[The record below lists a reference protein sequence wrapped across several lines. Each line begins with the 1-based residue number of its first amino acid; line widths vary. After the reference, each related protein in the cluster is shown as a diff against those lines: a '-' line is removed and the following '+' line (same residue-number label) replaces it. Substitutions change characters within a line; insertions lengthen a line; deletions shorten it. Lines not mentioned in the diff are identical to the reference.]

1 MLAADLRRCR
11 SSARPDLG
19 QEASFLSFLV
29 HPLMGVGYLRNGT
42 IHRTH
47 YIHFQRVSSLLGYA
61 HQSQNRATG
70 GRSYQPTIKEDKVMP
85 LTINTNTAAST
96 ASQNLS
102 RNNTALQK
110 SLVRLSTGSRIN
122 KSSDDAGGLA
132 VSMKLNASANRLRGV
147 QNNIQNAISFLE
159 VQDGVLE
166 GTADILGRMGE
177 LKALSQDVLKNSA
190 DVANYNAE
198 FKNLQV
204 QLYQMANEKFNGVSL
219 FATKATDGST
229 EGVFGGTVSEDNTVS
244 IYTSEG
250 GAAGPVVSLD
260 KSMLL
265 SAMTFTSSTDTTAVE
280 FGKTGSK
287 TFGATDTSTAISL
300 DALTVSFFSQALE
313 NVATLRAD
321 NGGTASR
328 LSFASEHASRSQANL
343 EAANGR
349 IMDVDIAEEST
360 RLAKYNILV
369 QASAAMLAQANTSP
383 NSALM
388 LLG

>member
-1 MLAADLRRCR
+1 
-11 SSARPDLG
+11 
-19 QEASFLSFLV
+19 
-29 HPLMGVGYLRNGT
+29 
-42 IHRTH
+42 
-47 YIHFQRVSSLLGYA
+47 
-61 HQSQNRATG
+61 
-70 GRSYQPTIKEDKVMP
+70 MP
-85 LTINTNTAAST
+85 LTINTNTAAAT

-132 VSMKLNASANRLRGV
+132 VSMKLKASATRLRGV
-147 QNNIQNAISFLE
+147 QNNIQNAISFLD
-159 VQDGVLE
+159 VQDGVLQ
-166 GTADILGRMGE
+166 GSADILNRMGE

-229 EGVFGGTVSEDNTVS
+229 DGVFNGTAAQDNTVS
-244 IYTSEG
+244 IFTSER
-250 GAAGPVVSLD
+250 GAAGPVVSLA

-265 SAMTFTSSTDTTAVE
+265 SAMTFTSAADTTAVE
-280 FGKTGSK
+280 FGKAGSK
-287 TFGATDTSTAISL
+287 TFGAADTSTAISL

-321 NGGTASR
+321 NGGTSSR

-349 IMDVDIAEEST
+349 IVDVDIAEEST

-369 QASAAMLAQANTSP
+369 QASAAMLAQANTAP
-383 NSALM
+383 QTALM

>member
-1 MLAADLRRCR
+1 M
-11 SSARPDLG
+11 S
-19 QEASFLSFLV
+19 
-29 HPLMGVGYLRNGT
+29 
-42 IHRTH
+42 
-47 YIHFQRVSSLLGYA
+47 
-61 HQSQNRATG
+61 
-70 GRSYQPTIKEDKVMP
+70 
-85 LTINTNTAAST
+85 LTINTNTAAAT
-96 ASQNLS
+96 ASHNLS

-122 KSSDDAGGLA
+122 KPSDDAGGLA
-132 VSMKLNASANRLRGV
+132 VSMKLNATASRLRGV
-147 QNNIQNAISFLE
+147 QNNIQNALSFLE
-159 VQDGVLE
+159 VQDGVLQ
-166 GTADILGRMGE
+166 GSADILTRMGE

-190 DVANYNAE
+190 DIANYNAE

-229 EGVFGGTVSEDNTVS
+229 DGVFNGTAAQDNTVS
-244 IYTSEG
+244 IFTSER
-250 GAAGPVVSLD
+250 GATGPVVSLD

-265 SAMTFTSSTDTTAVE
+265 SAVTFTSASATTSAAYGVA
-280 FGKTGSK
+280 GSK
-287 TFGATDTSTAISL
+287 TFGATDTSNAITL

-321 NGGTASR
+321 NGGTSSR
-328 LSFASEHASRSQANL
+328 LTFASEHASRNQANL

-349 IMDVDIAEEST
+349 IVDVDIAEEST

-369 QASAAMLAQANTSP
+369 QASASMLAQANTAP
-383 NSALM
+383 QIALM